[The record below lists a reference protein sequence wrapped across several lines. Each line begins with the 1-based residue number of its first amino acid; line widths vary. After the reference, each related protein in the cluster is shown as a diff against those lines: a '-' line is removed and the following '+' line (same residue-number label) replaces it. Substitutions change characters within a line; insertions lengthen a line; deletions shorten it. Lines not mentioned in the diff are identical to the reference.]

1 MTREGAGLTLD
12 RTQLIGSL
20 FALIPVPVAVVDSRG
35 RVILS
40 NSAFADI
47 FSGVQNIDSVP
58 HHELEVP
65 GHGTYELETVPLNDQ
80 GMKIVFAQEITNE
93 VQLRRQAVHLEKM
106 AAIGR
111 LVSGVA
117 HELNNPL
124 AGIFGYAQ
132 LLSRGELDPSI
143 RRMVDVVLNQAER
156 AGKIVQNFLT
166 LAAKTEPK
174 RTAFDLNQTIRNV
187 AQLREYQANVENII
201 ITTDL
206 SKDLPYVWGDPH
218 RLEQVVLNLVVN
230 AEDAIGDS
238 PQRPGSVHL
247 KTFVQN
253 GRIHLTV
260 TDNGSGIH
268 ARDMARIF
276 DPFFTTKDRQRGLG
290 LGLSICSEIVEEHGG
305 ELYAWST
312 YGSGSTFTMELP
324 IIRYEIAPKAV
335 DTARSS
341 EGLCL
346 KGKQILVIDDEIH
359 ITELIFDVLTRQG
372 ARIDLAHSGMEA
384 LEQIQKKNYDVI
396 ICDQRMPGVSGQRLY
411 RLVESWNAD
420 LRHRFLF
427 VTGDVIGA
435 QTGRF
440 FAQVGVQYLRKPFR
454 IHELLDAIEGL
465 INRSQPLGS

>member
-1 MTREGAGLTLD
+1 MMTREGTGVAID
-12 RTQLIGSL
+12 RTQLISSL
-20 FALIPVPVAVVDSRG
+20 FALIPVPVAVIDENG
-35 RVILS
+35 RVVLS
-40 NSAFADI
+40 NSAFADLFHDI
-47 FSGVQNIDSVP
+47 QNIQSVP
-58 HHELEVP
+58 HHELEMP
-65 GHGTYELETVPLNDQ
+65 GRGTYELESVPLNEE
-80 GMKIVFAQEITNE
+80 GMKIVYALEITNE

-124 AGIFGYAQ
+124 AGILGYAQ
-132 LLSRGELDPSI
+132 LVSRCELEPPA
-143 RRMVDVVLNQAER
+143 RRMIEVILSQAER
-156 AGKIVQNFLT
+156 AGKIVRSFLS

-174 RTAFDLNQTIRNV
+174 RTAFDLNETIRNV
-187 AQLREYQANVENII
+187 VRLREYQAHVENIVV
-201 ITTDL
+201 TADF
-206 SKDLPYVWGDPH
+206 SKDLPYAWGDPH
-218 RLEQVVLNLVVN
+218 QLEQVVLNLVVN
-230 AEDAIGDS
+230 AEDAIADS
-238 PQRPGSVHL
+238 QQRPGSVHL

-312 YGSGSTFTMELP
+312 YGSGSTFTLELP
-324 IIRYEIAPKAV
+324 IRPEIAPEAV
-335 DTARSS
+335 EPARSF
-341 EGLCL
+341 EGVCL

-359 ITELIFDVLTRQG
+359 ITELIFDVLTWQG

-384 LEQIQKKNYDVI
+384 LEQIKKKNYDVI

-411 RLVESWNAD
+411 RLVGSWDAEP
-420 LRHRFLF
+420 RHRFLF

-435 QTGRF
+435 QPGGF
-440 FAQVGVQYLRKPFR
+440 FAQVGVQYLREPFR
-454 IHELLDAIEGL
+454 VHQLLDAL
-465 INRSQPLGS
+465 

>member
-35 RVILS
+35 RLILS

-106 AAIGR
+106 AAI
-111 LVSGVA
+111 
-117 HELNNPL
+117 
-124 AGIFGYAQ
+124 
-132 LLSRGELDPSI
+132 
-143 RRMVDVVLNQAER
+143 
-156 AGKIVQNFLT
+156 
-166 LAAKTEPK
+166 
-174 RTAFDLNQTIRNV
+174 
-187 AQLREYQANVENII
+187 
-201 ITTDL
+201 
-206 SKDLPYVWGDPH
+206 
-218 RLEQVVLNLVVN
+218 
-230 AEDAIGDS
+230 
-238 PQRPGSVHL
+238 

-312 YGSGSTFTMELP
+312 YGSGSTFTLELP
-324 IIRYEIAPKAV
+324 IRPEIAPEAV
-335 DTARSS
+335 EPARSF
-341 EGLCL
+341 EGVCL

-384 LEQIQKKNYDVI
+384 LEQIKKKNYDVI

-411 RLVESWNAD
+411 RLVESWNAE